1 MQTIDKAMKLL
12 SLFSDKNPEIGL
24 SEMARMAEID
34 KAGAHRLLVA
44 LQKHA
49 FVEQNAVSR
58 EYRLGI
64 GVLGLARVREKTFP
78 IASVIEPILQ
88 SLNDQT
94 EETVHASLSVGTKP
108 HLVAV
113 AVKQS
118 TRSTRVHLQNDSLL
132 PIHATASGLAF
143 LAYSSSERFSLH
155 VPSDLL
161 VYTPSTIV
169 NTEALKKE
177 LASIKESGYSASNQA
192 YEDEVYGIA
201 APFFDA
207 LSQPCGAIA
216 IASPV
221 SRMTPEREQEFAGLV
236 VNAALAITAAMGG
249 KVSDDFLEAN
259 KDRVK

>member
-12 SLFSDKNPEIGL
+12 SLFSDENPEIGL
-24 SEMARMAEID
+24 SEMARMAEMD

-49 FVEQNAVSR
+49 FVEQNAISR

-64 GVLGLARVREKTFP
+64 GVLSLARVREKTFP
-78 IASVIEPILQ
+78 IASVVEPFLQ
-88 SLNDQT
+88 SLNDKT

-113 AVKQS
+113 SVKQS
-118 TRSTRVHLQNDSLL
+118 TRSTRVHLQNNSLL

-143 LAYSSSERFSLH
+143 LAFSSKERLSLH
-155 VPSDLL
+155 VPSDLP

-169 NTEALKKE
+169 NIEALEQE
-177 LASIKESGYSASNQA
+177 LASIKERGYSSSNQE
-192 YEDEVYGIA
+192 YEEEVFGVA

-207 LSQPCGAIA
+207 LSQPCGAVGIA
-216 IASPV
+216 CPI
-221 SRMTPEREQEFAGLV
+221 SRMTPEREQEFADLV
-236 VNAALAITAAMGG
+236 VNAALDITAAMGG
-249 KVSDDFLEAN
+249 KVSDGFLEAN
-259 KDRVK
+259 KSRIK